1 MTMRENIVTG
11 SASKKPGEITGRFVL
26 FALLGFFGV
35 VFAVNGVMIRA
46 ATSTFGGV
54 ETESSYKA
62 GLAFKNEVAAAHRQ
76 DALKWQV
83 SGHVAR
89 KGTDATIEID
99 VKDAQGQPL
108 SSVAIEAL
116 LEHPSDAR
124 LDRHIAMTQT
134 APGHFV
140 GASAV
145 AAGQWNLITD
155 ISRGGQRVF
164 RSSNRVTLN

>member
-1 MTMRENIVTG
+1 MRENIG
-11 SASKKPGEITGRFVL
+11 AGAASEKPREITGRFVL
-26 FALLGFFGV
+26 FTLLGFFGV

-62 GLAFKNEVAAAHRQ
+62 GLSFKNEVAAAHRQ

-99 VKDAQGQPL
+99 VKDAQGRPL
-108 SSVAIEAL
+108 SGVAVEAL

-124 LDRHIAMTQT
+124 RDHHIVLTQA

-140 GASAV
+140 GASPV
-145 AAGQWNLITD
+145 TAGHWNLITD
-155 ISRGGQRVF
+155 ISRSGQRVF
-164 RSSNRVTLN
+164 RSSNHVTLN